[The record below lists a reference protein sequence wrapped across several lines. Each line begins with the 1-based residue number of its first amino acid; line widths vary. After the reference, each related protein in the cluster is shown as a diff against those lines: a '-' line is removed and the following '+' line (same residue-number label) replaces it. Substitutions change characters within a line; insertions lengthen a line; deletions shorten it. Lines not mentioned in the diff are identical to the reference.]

1 MKIGDFKDAM
11 SQIPT
16 SVAVISLFVEESIKA
31 CTISSLVS
39 VDIVNPKVMFVLKN
53 DSSTLNTIKSS
64 LRFSISILTNNQAI
78 ISQRYSKIEAKSLEP
93 RDIDFC
99 NYEDSGLPVLIGA
112 YSTFFCNFDSIL
124 ELSDATIVFAS
135 VENVINGDATNPLI
149 YFARKYFRLEE
160 IKLEPH

>member
-1 MKIGDFKDAM
+1 MKIGDFKDGM

-16 SVAVISLFVEESIKA
+16 SVAVISLFVGESIKA

-78 ISQRYSKIEAKSLEP
+78 ISQRYSKIEAKSLES

-99 NYEDSGLPVLIGA
+99 NYEDSGLPVLIGG

-124 ELSDATIVFAS
+124 ELSGATIVFAS
-135 VENVINGDATNPLI
+135 VENVIKGDATDPLI

-160 IKLEPH
+160 INLEPH

>member
-16 SVAVISLFVEESIKA
+16 SVAVINLFVEESIKA

-64 LRFSISILTNNQAI
+64 LRFSISILTSDQAL
-78 ISQRYSKIEAKSLEP
+78 ISQRYSKIEAKSLESMN
-93 RDIDFC
+93 IDFC
-99 NYEDSGLPVLIGA
+99 NYEDSDLPVLIGA
-112 YSTFFCNFDSIL
+112 YLTLFCNFDSIL
-124 ELSDATIVFAS
+124 ELSGATIVFAS
-135 VENVINGDATNPLI
+135 VENVIKGDTTDPLI

-160 IKLEPH
+160 INLEPH

>member
-53 DSSTLNTIKSS
+53 DSSTLKAIKRS
-64 LRFSISILTNNQAI
+64 LRFSISILTSNQAL
-78 ISQRYSKIEAKSLEP
+78 ISQRYSNIEAKSLEP
-93 RDIDFC
+93 SDIDFC
-99 NYEDSGLPVLIGA
+99 NYEDGDLPILVGA
-112 YSTFFCNFDSIL
+112 YSNFFCSFESIL
-124 ELSDATIVFAS
+124 ELSGATIVFAS
-135 VENVINGDATNPLI
+135 VENVIKGETSDPLV
-149 YFARKYFRLEE
+149 YFERKYFTLEE
-160 IKLEPH
+160 IYLEPH

>member
-53 DSSTLNTIKSS
+53 DSSTLNAIKRS
-64 LRFSISILTNNQAI
+64 LRFSISILTSNQAL
-78 ISQRYSKIEAKSLEP
+78 ISQRYSNTKAKSLEP

-99 NYEDSGLPVLIGA
+99 IYEGSDLPILIGA
-112 YSTFFCNFDSIL
+112 YSTFFCNFESIL
-124 ELSDATIVFAS
+124 ELSGATIVFAS
-135 VENVINGDATNPLI
+135 VENVIKGDTSDPLV
-149 YFARKYFRLEE
+149 YFARKYFTLEE
-160 IKLEPH
+160 IYLEPH